1 MNEKILEEKL
11 RKLEAL
17 HARPGTAGEKA
28 AAEDAIQRIKARLA
42 EFRTK
47 EVDVEFKVSL
57 HDPWTRTLY
66 IALCRRYGLYPF
78 RRYGQR
84 RTTVIV
90 KAPESFFEETLWPE
104 FQELA
109 ETLSDYLREIT
120 EKVIKESVHGDT
132 SEEEVI
138 AALE

>member
-1 MNEKILEEKL
+1 VNEKILEEKR

-17 HARPGTAGEKA
+17 HARPGTTGEKA

-47 EVDVEFKVSL
+47 EVDVEYSFSL
-57 HDPWTRTLY
+57 HDPWKRMLFVS
-66 IALCRRYGLYPF
+66 LCRRYGLKPF
-78 RRYGQR
+78 RRYGQH
-84 RTTVIV
+84 RTTVMV
-90 KAPESFFEETLWPE
+90 NAPESFIEQTLWPE

-120 EKVIKESVHGDT
+120 EKVIQESVHGDT
-132 SEEEVI
+132 SEEEVM
-138 AALE
+138 AALQ